1 MNHKKLSASAMIVT
15 GSSKSASVCLCTVDY
30 YTDLHLERSI
40 DPVDCVVDLSP
51 SDHLEQKKY
60 LRLRNLP
67 ANELSDSVLV
77 VKLEFKNTLE

>member
-1 MNHKKLSASAMIVT
+1 MNRKKLSASAMIVT

-30 YTDLHLERSI
+30 YTDL
-40 DPVDCVVDLSP
+40 
-51 SDHLEQKKY
+51 HLEQKKY